1 MKISKQKLSKIVPV
15 RTPQPQQA
23 LFPDMFTEQQE
34 ALLTLAD
41 GSRTPA
47 ALAAA
52 LGLESAETEKLIENL
67 ARAGYLRAA
76 TTEEML
82 GTLTLLPNLGRH
94 EDAIR
99 LAQQVL
105 TQRRGDIPTLTL
117 LANMLEVS
125 ARPQEAAAQWQF
137 ISQIHI
143 HENRPGEALLAARK
157 AAALQPFTHALQ
169 DALAELCLET
179 GRRAEAVR
187 CWCAFA
193 RRLADQQKTDEALA
207 VLDYAQSRIPNE
219 DLLQFTEA
227 EILAVRDGHPRKR
240 DLPPHLL
247 KKKSLN
253 SRGWP
258 ALSAA
263 AVLLGILC
271 ALTLGATDYLVR
283 ERLLAAAEQA
293 AADTEK
299 IAAFPLWRKAAAAAR
314 IAEGL
319 QAAAP
324 TLSWMETAEY
334 RRSLRLAREYR
345 EKAEAALE
353 ASRKAQLRELERWRA
368 NKVPENEDVLSGLL
382 LADDPESPSVQAARA
397 EWRSWRERAR
407 AEKLDKKTVQD
418 DKP

>member
-247 KKKSLN
+247 KKKIS
-253 SRGWP
+253 
-258 ALSAA
+258 
-263 AVLLGILC
+263 
-271 ALTLGATDYLVR
+271 
-283 ERLLAAAEQA
+283 E
-293 AADTEK
+293 
-299 IAAFPLWRKAAAAAR
+299 
-314 IAEGL
+314 
-319 QAAAP
+319 
-324 TLSWMETAEY
+324 
-334 RRSLRLAREYR
+334 
-345 EKAEAALE
+345 
-353 ASRKAQLRELERWRA
+353 
-368 NKVPENEDVLSGLL
+368 
-382 LADDPESPSVQAARA
+382 
-397 EWRSWRERAR
+397 
-407 AEKLDKKTVQD
+407 
-418 DKP
+418 